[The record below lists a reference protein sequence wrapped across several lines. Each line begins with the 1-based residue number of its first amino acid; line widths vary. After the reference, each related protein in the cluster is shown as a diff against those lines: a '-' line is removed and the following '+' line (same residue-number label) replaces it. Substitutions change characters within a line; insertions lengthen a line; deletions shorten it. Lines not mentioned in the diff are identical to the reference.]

1 MLTDHLTKTK
11 KKNKKLIETGDSRYI
26 YQNELHKAC
35 FQHDMAYG
43 DFKDLPRR
51 TVSDE
56 VLSDKA
62 FIIAEHPIYDRY
74 AGDAAKN

>member
-1 MLTDHLTKTK
+1 
-11 KKNKKLIETGDSRYI
+11 
-26 YQNELHKAC
+26 
-35 FQHDMAYG
+35 MAYG